1 MVQDSYQGITLSAL
15 QNLYEQFI
23 SWVPNLLAALV
34 VLILGWLLAIFLSKL
49 VLKVLESVKIDSLA
63 NQLGLSSLAERIGR
77 KLSLSGLGAWLVK
90 WFFFLGSFV
99 AAAEILGLNQ
109 VSSFLYED
117 VLNYAGNV
125 VVAAAIFLLGLLA
138 AKFFSGL
145 VESVIKASQL
155 HSAAAMAT
163 VTKWAIIVFTVIAV
177 LSQLRIATDF
187 LHDLFR
193 AVIAM
198 LAIAG
203 GLAFGLGGQGAA
215 KRWLD
220 SLEEDLTKKM

>member
-1 MVQDSYQGITLSAL
+1 MVQDSYQGVALGAL
-15 QNLYEQFI
+15 QNLYEQFV
-23 SWVPNLLAALV
+23 SWLPNLLAALV

-49 VLKVLESVKIDSLA
+49 VLKVLEAVKIDSLA
-63 NQLGLSSLAERIGR
+63 NQLGLGSLAERMDR

-99 AAAEILGLNQ
+99 AATEILGLGQ
-109 VSSFLYED
+109 VSSFLYND

-138 AKFFSGL
+138 AKFFSEL

-155 HSAAAMAT
+155 HSASAMTA
-163 VTKWAIIVFTVIAV
+163 VTKWSIIVFTVIAV
-177 LSQLRIATDF
+177 LSQLGIATDF

-193 AVIAM
+193 AVIAL

-203 GLAFGLGGQGAA
+203 GLAFGLGGKDAA

-220 SLEEDLTKKM
+220 GLEDDLTRKS